1 VDESLS
7 GDEPREGSV
16 GQRKKLLSCLRKRD
30 LLNSDRTDPAQLTQL
45 GTRYLEEGRIS
56 DVVDLFEKAD
66 DREGLASLLTRCLAE
81 GDFFLYRRVCRVLG
95 ITPAAE
101 DWTKLGD
108 AALALGKL
116 HFARS
121 AYQEAGVPEKLIQV
135 ERLISG
141 SGEGRPNER
150 VQIQ

>member
-1 VDESLS
+1 VDESLNR
-7 GDEPREGSV
+7 DEPREDSM

-30 LLNSDRTDPAQLTQL
+30 LLNSDRTDPAQLRHL

-56 DVVDLFEKAD
+56 DAVDFFEKAD
-66 DREGLASLLTRCLAE
+66 DREGLTSLLTRCLAE

-95 ITPAAE
+95 VTPAAE
-101 DWTKLGD
+101 DWSKLGD
-108 AALALGKL
+108 AALSLGKL
-116 HFARS
+116 YFARS
-121 AYQEAGVPEKLIQV
+121 AYQEAGIPEKLIQV

-141 SGEGRPNER
+141 SGEGRPNEG